1 MNNQERL
8 KKFKDKLTFNK
19 RRESNILDSWHYL
32 MIHYGWIPFEEFK
45 KIDDYLV
52 NELIKRL
59 NELNRQYGGRFRR

>member
-45 KIDDYLV
+45 KIDAYLV
-52 NELIKRL
+52 DELIKRL

>member
-45 KIDDYLV
+45 KIDSYLV
-52 NELIKRL
+52 DELIKRL